1 MAIGAAR
8 EQGGVFRQEGVR
20 HRVRYGAHWNLHA
33 MAQTRMCAPDAQGAR
48 PPGNPTPRCLF
59 PPEDVKRGPDLV
71 DNESI
76 LAALG
81 TDEFDELL
89 DRLFDEGSATDRAA
103 ELRGSPSSSDHLP
116 YSVEEILRA

>member
-1 MAIGAAR
+1 MG
-8 EQGGVFRQEGVR
+8 
-20 HRVRYGAHWNLHA
+20 
-33 MAQTRMCAPDAQGAR
+33 APDVHGAR

-59 PPEDVKRGPDLV
+59 PPDVKRGPDLV
-71 DNESI
+71 DCESI

-89 DRLFDEGSATDRAA
+89 DRLFDKGRATDRAA
-103 ELRGSPSSSDHLP
+103 ELRGSPSSSAHLP